1 MKEWAARL
9 LERFLRMSHER
20 AENTLHVIGTIG
32 ASTLF
37 VLVAMMIVASD
48 AFFSGGRSVS
58 ALQIGDIAQQNIHAP
73 VSLMYVSDVL
83 TERTREEAAS
93 KITQVYDPPDPNVA
107 RKQTQLAR
115 QILDFVKNVRRDHY
129 AGIDQKIE
137 DIKHITSLR
146 PDETVIRGILS
157 MSEET
162 WQAIDD
168 QVINVLERVMRES
181 IRESDMSSV
190 ANQLPTQVSIR
201 FSTDE
206 TDIIVA
212 IVKDLVRPNTFAN
225 PEATAAA
232 RQDARDKTEP
242 TTRTFTRNEIVVREG
257 KVIDA
262 ADYEALEHLGLLKSG
277 DLRSQEIIRAFLS
290 SILVVVITGL
300 YISRFKP
307 NLYGNSRFMLLLA
320 VIFLIVLLGVRLSGA
335 SGQVYLFP
343 TAALALLF
351 TSIVG
356 PQIAFIA
363 TMDLALLTGL
373 MLNNS
378 LEMAVFVCIG
388 GFMGILMLR
397 RTERLNNFFMGGL
410 VIGLANTLVVTIF
423 NLGGL
428 SSANAGFELS
438 FLVLFSLLNGI
449 LSAATAI
456 AGMYVVTLLF
466 NLPTSLK
473 LTELSQPSQPLLQR
487 LLREAPGTYQH
498 SLQVANLSEQ
508 AALAIGADAELVRV
522 AALYHDIGK
531 MLNPAFFTE
540 NQQFGGGNPHDVL
553 NDPYRSADIIINHVT
568 EGDEIAEQYHL
579 PSRIRDFIREH
590 HGTTQV
596 YYFYRKAVELA
607 GGDESAVDI
616 GEFTY
621 PGPRPQ
627 TRETAIM
634 MIADSCEAVIRSRGP
649 SSKQEISEIVE
660 QIIEGKMHDSQLDES
675 GLTLNDLKAIRN
687 IFVEMLQAV
696 FHPRINYPAEVTA
709 RMRRPDTPSQV
720 ALTVAKTDHGKVSQ
734 EVAVAHLFNENS
746 AKWQEKRLSGEF
758 EAAKLAPQLVETEE
772 PDDDDDKPLAEVPL
786 LPRTSEHPAVK
797 LNGKTQEVKP
807 QPSKDHE
814 VNE

>member
-9 LERFLRMSHER
+9 LERYLRMSEER
-20 AENTLHVIGTIG
+20 TENTLHVIGIVG

-37 VLVAMMIVASD
+37 VLAAVMIVASD
-48 AFFSGGRSVS
+48 AFFSSGRSVS

-73 VSLMYVSDVL
+73 VSLMYVSEVL
-83 TERTREEAAS
+83 TERSQEEAAS
-93 KITQVYDPPDPNVA
+93 QITQVYDSPDPNVA
-107 RKQTQLAR
+107 RQQTQLAR
-115 QILDFVKNVRRDHY
+115 QILDFIKNVRRDPY
-129 AGIDQKIE
+129 ASADQKVE
-137 DIKHITSLR
+137 DIKHITALQ
-146 PDETVIRGILS
+146 PDETVIRGMLA
-157 MSEET
+157 MNEET
-162 WQAIDD
+162 WQAVDD
-168 QVINVLERVMRES
+168 QVINVLERVMRET
-181 IRESDMSSV
+181 IRETDISSLT
-190 ANQLPTQVSIR
+190 NQLPTQVSIR
-201 FSTDE
+201 FSPDE
-206 TDIIVA
+206 TDLIVA
-212 IVKDLVRPNTFAN
+212 IVKDLVRPNTFPN
-225 PEATAAA
+225 PEATEMARQAA
-232 RQDARDKTEP
+232 RGETEP
-242 TTRTFTRNEIVVREG
+242 ATRTFTRNEIVVREG

-262 ADYEALEHLGLLKSG
+262 VDYEALDHLGLLKSG
-277 DLRSQEIIRAFLS
+277 DLRSQEIIRAFLAS
-290 SILVVVITGL
+290 VLVLIITGL
-300 YISRFKP
+300 YVSRFKP
-307 NLYGNSRFMLLLA
+307 VLYGNSRFMLLLA
-320 VIFLIVLLGVRLSGA
+320 VIFLIMLLGVRLSGA
-335 SGQVYLFP
+335 TGQVYLFP

-351 TSIVG
+351 ASIAG
-356 PQIAFIA
+356 PQIAFIG

-378 LEMAVFVCIG
+378 LEMAVLVCIG
-388 GFMGILMLR
+388 GFMGILVLR

-410 VIGLANTLVVTIF
+410 VIGLSNTLVVTIF

-428 SSANAGFELS
+428 SSSNAGYELS
-438 FLVLFSLLNGI
+438 VLVFFSLLNGI
-449 LSAATAI
+449 LAAATAI

-531 MLNPAFFTE
+531 VLNPAFFTE

-553 NDPYRSADIIINHVT
+553 NDPYRSADIIISHVT

-596 YYFYRKAVELA
+596 YYFYRKAVDLA
-607 GGDESAVDI
+607 EGDESSVDI
-616 GEFTY
+616 SEFTY

-627 TRETAIM
+627 SRETAIM
-634 MIADSCEAVIRSRGP
+634 MIADSCEAVVRSRGP
-649 SSKQEISEIVE
+649 ASRQEISEIVE

-696 FHPRINYPAEVTA
+696 FHPRINYPAETNT
-709 RMRRPDTPSQV
+709 RIRRPDPPSQA
-720 ALTVAKTDHGKVSQ
+720 ALSMPKSDQSKASQ
-734 EVAVAHLFNENS
+734 EIATAQPLNENGL
-746 AKWQEKRLSGEF
+746 KRQEKRLSGEF
-758 EAAKLAPQLVETEE
+758 EAAKPELIETEG
-772 PDDDDDKPLAEVPL
+772 PVDDDDKPLAEVPM

-797 LNGKTQEVKP
+797 LNGKTQEVKT
-807 QPSKDHE
+807 QPAKDHE